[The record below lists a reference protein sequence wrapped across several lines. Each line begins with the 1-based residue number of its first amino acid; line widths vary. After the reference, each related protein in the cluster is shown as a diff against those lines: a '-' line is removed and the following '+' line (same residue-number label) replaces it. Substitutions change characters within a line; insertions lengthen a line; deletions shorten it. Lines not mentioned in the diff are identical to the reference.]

1 MEDSEKILLGSSDD
15 LQIFHDG
22 SNSYVRDLGTGNLNI
37 TGSQIVLANAAF
49 DENMITATQNDS
61 VDLFYNGVK
70 KFETSGYGVYVT
82 GGANGNYDTHNG
94 GTVTFDFSSAAYHF
108 VNMNSNST
116 FAAPINSQIG
126 HSGSIFLTQ
135 DGTGG
140 RTGSFNSAFKF
151 VGGSAPTLSTG
162 ANAVDRL
169 DFIVLDDSPLTVHI
183 AVSLDVK

>member
-1 MEDSEKILLGSSDD
+1 M
-15 LQIFHDG
+15 F
-22 SNSYVRDLGTGNLNI
+22 
-37 TGSQIVLANAAF
+37 
-49 DENMITATQNDS
+49 
-61 VDLFYNGVK
+61 
-70 KFETSGYGVYVT
+70 VT
-82 GGANGNYDTHNG
+82 GGAIGNFSSHSG
-94 GTVTFDFSSAAYHF
+94 GTVTFDFASSAYHF
-108 VNMNSNST
+108 VNMNANST

-151 VGGSAPTLSTG
+151 VGGTAPTLSTA

-169 DFIVLDDSPLTVHI
+169 DFIVEDDSPLKVHI

>member
-1 MEDSEKILLGSSDD
+1 MC
-15 LQIFHDG
+15 
-22 SNSYVRDLGTGNLNI
+22 
-37 TGSQIVLANAAF
+37 
-49 DENMITATQNDS
+49 
-61 VDLFYNGVK
+61 
-70 KFETSGYGVYVT
+70 FETSAYGVKVY
-82 GGANGNYDTHNG
+82 GGAHGNSDSHNG

-169 DFIVLDDSPLTVHI
+169 DFIVLDDSPLTVHV